1 MGTIKQI
8 LNKVNCGA
16 GALLG
21 TGGKFC
27 VIDIDTPKLLALT
40 QKGMKVPSGTAFD
53 LDYVKE
59 LQQKEQAYVFKGVV
73 NFADNTPE
81 NTLGTYDAT
90 GEKYLQMK
98 SPYEMTFTF
107 DRGLYSYKALT
118 KFESNGLYDIWIFDV
133 ANNMF
138 CALDSTG
145 AMRGLDAG
153 LVTIGKYGIGKD
165 NSQTMTVQIDRSDF
179 DDNVAWITKENLGF
193 SASQDLDGYNDVT
206 VVLTTPVNL
215 DTTIKFSVSA
225 NANNKTV
232 PLEGL
237 LITDLYYTVDGASVS
252 PTSLSNGIN
261 PGEYVLTV
269 PTLATAKVLTLQLK
283 DSVLPANIIN
293 LDGTLY
299 KSDIGTTIVL

>member
-1 MGTIKQI
+1 MGTIAQI

-16 GALLG
+16 GELLG

-27 VIDIDTPKLLALT
+27 PIDIDTPKLVVLT
-40 QKGMKVPSGTAFD
+40 EKDLKVPVGTMFD

-59 LQQKEQAYVFKGVV
+59 LQQKGKAFVFKGVV

-107 DRGLYSYKALT
+107 DRGLYSYKALV

-138 CALDSTG
+138 CAKDSTG

-153 LVTIGKYGIGKD
+153 LVTIGKYGIGRD
-165 NSQTMTVQIDRSDF
+165 NSQTMMVQIDRVDF
-179 DDNVAWITKENLGF
+179 DDNVAWITKDNLGF

-206 VVLTTPVNL
+206 IALVAPADAATTVAFTVN
-215 DTTIKFSVSA
+215 A
-225 NANNKTV
+225 NANNKLV

-237 LITDLYYTVDGASVS
+237 VVGDLLYKVDGATVVPSAL
-252 PTSLSNGIN
+252 TAGTN
-261 PGEYVLTV
+261 PGEYTITV
-269 PTLATAKVLTLQLK
+269 AAVDTGEVLTLQLR

-299 KSDIGTTIVL
+299 KSNVAITTVL